1 MAKVLWFPLYVPDY
15 LADTQSLTTEQHGA
29 YLLLLMAYWQQQG
42 PLPDDDEELAAI
54 CRMPLEAFQKA
65 SKRLSRFFTVAD
77 GVWRHKRVDAEI
89 AKAKGLIAQKS
100 TAGKASAQQKAS
112 GKSTPVEQPLPSRS
126 NETPTEGATK
136 PQRQV
141 NQSQSQSHTQSP
153 SKIFEEESGK
163 AEDDGLEL
171 PEFMR
176 RAPPVQ
182 TRIVAGGF
190 KQIGAGKR
198 LKNPR
203 NADAAMEAF
212 LASHC
217 SMDELTARN
226 TVSAART
233 PSAEGHIEAARLCE
247 KISRENKLGWFH
259 DEAGL

>member
-1 MAKVLWFPLYVPDY
+1 MASWFRWYHGCVSDPKLGVVARKCKKPKY
-15 LADTQSLTTEQHGA
+15 LVIAVWAALLEMASQASDRGDVSGFEADDFGEAIGADTEAVQAVFDALREKGLVDVDRVAAWAKRQFEGADNTAAERQKRKRQRDKANVTDSHAVTAVTERDVTEITASDTEQT
-29 YLLLLMAYWQQQG
+29 QIQNRTEIKSN
-42 PLPDDDEELAAI
+42 PVAA
-54 CRMPLEAFQKA
+54 R
-65 SKRLSRFFTVAD
+65 
-77 GVWRHKRVDAEI
+77 
-89 AKAKGLIAQKS
+89 
-100 TAGKASAQQKAS
+100 
-112 GKSTPVEQPLPSRS
+112 
-126 NETPTEGATK
+126 
-136 PQRQV
+136 
-141 NQSQSQSHTQSP
+141 
-153 SKIFEEESGK
+153 
-163 AEDDGLEL
+163 EDDGLEL

-247 KISRENKLGWFH
+247 KISREHKLGWFH
-259 DEAGL
+259 EEAGL